1 MENEQNPIL
10 ENPRRLEKLYKYL
23 NYEISSSI
31 LYLASWLYAI
41 FLPILF
47 LAAIIFAPF
56 MLFVLYREDKKG
68 WIISFVV
75 IIIAPTFLAIIIFPA
90 LTIVGLIPFY
100 FYCFILRLEVKNWL
114 QEIRARNELVLRKI
128 RNSNESNE
136 FEDVFEMR
144 K

>member
-1 MENEQNPIL
+1 MESEQNPIL
-10 ENPRRLEKLYKYL
+10 ENTRRLEKLYKYL

-31 LYLASWLYAI
+31 LYLASWLFAI

-56 MLFVLYREDKKG
+56 MLFVLYKEEKKG

-75 IIIAPTFLAIIIFPA
+75 IIIAPTFLSIIIYPS

-100 FYCFILRLEVKNWL
+100 FYCFILRMEVKNWL
-114 QEIRARNELVLRKI
+114 QEIRARNGLILRKI

-136 FEDVFEMR
+136 FEDIFDIR
-144 K
+144 N